1 MDPFDNRM
9 KKEYRSLIEEAQK
22 VKLNAFAPYSK
33 FRVGAALLTSD
44 GRIFTGCNI
53 ENSSFSMTICAE
65 RVAIFNAIS
74 HGVLKFKAI
83 AVISDDSGFTPP
95 CGACRQVLSELA
107 GNIDFIMMNAK
118 KKIKIVKLNSL
129 FPFAFSGTNL
139 KQSV

>member
-9 KKEYRSLIEEAQK
+9 KKEYQSLIEEAQK

-65 RVAIFNAIS
+65 RVAIFNATS
-74 HGVLKFKAI
+74 HGASKFKAI

-95 CGACRQVLSELA
+95 CGACRQVLLELA

-129 FPFAFSGTNL
+129 LPFAFSGTNL